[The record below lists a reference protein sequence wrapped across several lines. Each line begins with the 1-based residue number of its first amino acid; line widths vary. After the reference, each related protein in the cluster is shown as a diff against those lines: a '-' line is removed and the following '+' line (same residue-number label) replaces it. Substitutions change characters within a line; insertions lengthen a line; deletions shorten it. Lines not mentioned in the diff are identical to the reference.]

1 MFRHY
6 FNTALRFLRRNSL
19 YTAINALGLSIS
31 LAVSFIILLFVINE
45 FSYNHCH
52 KNRKQVYRII
62 SYHKDIQTMMA
73 GTPYV
78 LAKTLKED
86 FPMVEKAINARF
98 LRGVKAKQG
107 VEFINIGS
115 ALATSSEVFDIFT
128 VPFVGGQLSDE
139 PLKDLNSIAL
149 SRKLADQ
156 FFPDIDPVG
165 QELEVLINNTEQL
178 FIVTAVFEDFP
189 LNSTFS
195 ADCMVN
201 SHWTLAPLNETFGV
215 TDMDITWVF
224 DFWRTWILLSD
235 DADAATLDKQFEAFE
250 LKHISEDPRVHF
262 SLQNLSDVYL
272 RSVDISNTGRAGS
285 LKNIRLFSSIAFLI
299 VLIAAFNYIILS
311 IAVSTGRAKEIGI
324 RKTAG
329 ASIGRIRA
337 QVLSESVLLTL
348 SVLPLAVLFMWLG
361 KPYAEKLFQTSLETL
376 PGNVLIYILVYLF
389 VTLFI
394 GLASGLYASSYLSR
408 LKVLD
413 VLKQKVSFGSRR
425 KIFRS
430 ALIVIQL
437 VIFCSFV
444 AGTLV
449 IREQYQY
456 ALNKDPGYY
465 NKEVLQINLGR
476 NFGGYDAYLNG
487 IRSIP
492 EVINAGGT
500 MSGLPMDG
508 WMVSMY
514 PHFQDPEVKVKVEG
528 FAVDYELM
536 ETMGFT
542 LLEGRT
548 FSRDFGSD
556 LNFSWIL
563 NETAVRELGIED
575 PIGQTVDSIITIIGV
590 VKDFNLHSIHTEI
603 PPLSITLIDRYLD
616 NILVHYRPGTLE
628 DLIPKLK
635 AEWEKVEADRPFSF
649 STIEEIF
656 EATYSA
662 EKNLST
668 ILSIAAL
675 FALLIAAF
683 GLFGLTLFVARSRT
697 NEIGIRKVFGSPEGA
712 IVYSFLKSNFIMVV
726 VAELLSIPVTIYF
739 LQKWLNDFSYRT
751 NISWWVFV
759 IAFIIATV
767 VVLLTVYIHSRK
779 ASRVNPVDALRY
791 E

>member
-6 FNTALRFLRRNSL
+6 FKTALRFLYRNKL
-19 YTAINALGLSIS
+19 YTGINAVGLSIS
-31 LAVSFIILLFVINE
+31 LAVSFIILMFVINE
-45 FSYNHCH
+45 YSYDRHH
-52 KNRKQVYRII
+52 KNRKQVYRVL
-62 SYHKDIQTMMA
+62 SYHKDIKTNMS

-78 LAKTLKED
+78 MATTMKDE

-98 LRGVKAKQG
+98 LRSFKIKQG
-107 VEFINIGS
+107 EEFIEIRS
-115 ALATSSEVFDIFT
+115 TLATSSDIFDIFT
-128 VPFVGGQLSDE
+128 LPFVGGQLSDE
-139 PLKDLNSIAL
+139 PLKDLNSIVL
-149 SRKLADQ
+149 SNKLADQ
-156 FFPDIDPVG
+156 FFPGEDPVG
-165 QELEVLINNTEQL
+165 NELEVLVNNSEQI
-178 FIVTAVFEDFP
+178 FVVSGVYEDFP
-189 LNSTFS
+189 RNSTFS
-195 ADCMVN
+195 GDCMIN
-201 SHWTLAPLNETFGV
+201 SHWTLAPLNEAFGV
-215 TDMDITWVF
+215 TNMNITWHF
-224 DFWRTWILLSD
+224 DFWRTWILLSEEG
-235 DADAATLDKQFEAFE
+235 DAATLDAQFEAFE
-250 LKHISEDPRVHF
+250 LKHISEEPHVHF

-272 RSVDISNTGRAGS
+272 RSADISNTGRAGNIR
-285 LKNIRLFSSIAFLI
+285 NIRLFSSIAFLI
-299 VLIAAFNYIILS
+299 VLIAAINYIILS
-311 IAVSTGRAKEIGI
+311 VAVSTGRAKEIGI

-329 ASIGRIRA
+329 ASIRRIRT

-361 KPYAEKLFQTSLETL
+361 KPYAEKLFQTSLDFIPSNL
-376 PGNVLIYILVYLF
+376 AIYILVYLF
-389 VTLFI
+389 VSLFV

-430 ALIVIQL
+430 AMIVIQL

-449 IREQYQY
+449 IRSQYQF
-456 ALNKDPGYY
+456 ALNKDPGYF

-476 NFGGYDAYLNG
+476 DFGGYDAFLNG
-487 IRSIP
+487 VRSVP
-492 EVINAGGT
+492 EVINAAGT

-508 WMVSMY
+508 WSVQMFS
-514 PHFQDPEVKVKVEG
+514 HFQDPDVKVKVEG
-528 FAVDYELM
+528 YAVDYNFM

-556 LNFSWIL
+556 LNRSWIL

-575 PIGQTVDSIITIIGV
+575 PIGQTVDSIFNIIGV
-590 VKDFNLHSIHTEI
+590 VKDFNLHSIHSEI
-603 PPLSITLIDRYLD
+603 PPLSISLIDRYLD
-616 NILVHYRPGTLE
+616 HILVRYRPGTLE

-635 AEWEKVEADRPFSF
+635 AEWEKVEADRPFSY
-649 STIEEIF
+649 STIEDIF
-656 EATYSA
+656 INTYAA

-675 FALLIAAF
+675 FTLLIAAL

-697 NEIGIRKVFGSPEGA
+697 NEIGIRKVFGTPEAA

-726 VAELLSIPVTIYF
+726 VAELLSVPITFYF
-739 LQKWLNDFSYRT
+739 LQKWLNNFPYRVD
-751 NISWWVFV
+751 IAWWVFV
-759 IAFIIATV
+759 IAFITATV
-767 VVLLTVYIHSRK
+767 VVLATVYIHSRK